1 MTNHS
6 SLIRKLRK
14 ECGLTQE
21 QLTRGISQRGTL
33 AAFESRGTKISF
45 ELLVNYLERM
55 NITLEE
61 YQFLLNS
68 NSLTNKQKLTN
79 YLISSKKITHEQ
91 ELELLN
97 EYEKTGSIY
106 YRLIYAQRKLIM
118 NYLYNHTDTNLKIE
132 EEIFVI
138 KNYLEKIETWGHFEL
153 TIFSNCLF
161 IFDDKYIIHLFQT
174 SVSKMKT
181 YIDATYYSELFSNF
195 ILNGLRLSFN
205 RHSAILRKLFLSEL
219 KRLTQNHKQSIDL
232 AQYKL
237 FAALDRLA
245 DGDHS
250 AIPEIEK
257 GLRFFEWLDLTNAKE
272 YFSNLKNSL
281 IESSLQNKAN

>member
-14 ECGLTQE
+14 ERGLTQE

-118 NYLYNHTDTNLKIE
+118 NYLYNHTDTNLKI
-132 EEIFVI
+132 
-138 KNYLEKIETWGHFEL
+138 
-153 TIFSNCLF
+153 S
-161 IFDDKYIIHLFQT
+161 
-174 SVSKMKT
+174 
-181 YIDATYYSELFSNF
+181 
-195 ILNGLRLSFN
+195 
-205 RHSAILRKLFLSEL
+205 
-219 KRLTQNHKQSIDL
+219 
-232 AQYKL
+232 
-237 FAALDRLA
+237 
-245 DGDHS
+245 
-250 AIPEIEK
+250 EIEK

-272 YFSNLKNSL
+272 
-281 IESSLQNKAN
+281 

>member
-14 ECGLTQE
+14 ERGLTQE

-45 ELLVNYLERM
+45 EL
-55 NITLEE
+55 
-61 YQFLLNS
+61 
-68 NSLTNKQKLTN
+68 
-79 YLISSKKITHEQ
+79 
-91 ELELLN
+91 
-97 EYEKTGSIY
+97 
-106 YRLIYAQRKLIM
+106 
-118 NYLYNHTDTNLKIE
+118 
-132 EEIFVI
+132 
-138 KNYLEKIETWGHFEL
+138 
-153 TIFSNCLF
+153 
-161 IFDDKYIIHLFQT
+161 
-174 SVSKMKT
+174 
-181 YIDATYYSELFSNF
+181 
-195 ILNGLRLSFN
+195 FN

-272 YFSNLKNSL
+272 YFNNLKNLL
-281 IESSLQNKAN
+281 IESSLKNKAN

>member
-1 MTNHS
+1 M
-6 SLIRKLRK
+6 
-14 ECGLTQE
+14 
-21 QLTRGISQRGTL
+21 TRGISQRGTL

-118 NYLYNHTDTNLKIE
+118 NYLYNHTDTNLKI
-132 EEIFVI
+132 
-138 KNYLEKIETWGHFEL
+138 
-153 TIFSNCLF
+153 S
-161 IFDDKYIIHLFQT
+161 
-174 SVSKMKT
+174 
-181 YIDATYYSELFSNF
+181 
-195 ILNGLRLSFN
+195 
-205 RHSAILRKLFLSEL
+205 
-219 KRLTQNHKQSIDL
+219 
-232 AQYKL
+232 
-237 FAALDRLA
+237 
-245 DGDHS
+245 
-250 AIPEIEK
+250 EIEK

-272 YFSNLKNSL
+272 
-281 IESSLQNKAN
+281 